1 MIEVFMAIYCLAL
14 VIRDSRLVLEHLVIW
29 RTLRLFDQAKKDCR
43 KNALP
48 HHALPFK
55 LILRRK
61 KLGPWSVGNNARSKA
76 FIDNNIYIYIYI
88 YFKTLW
94 CYVRNFR
101 EHEIATLSVKW
112 VFIINIIHI
121 ILLWVPVSST
131 SKISN
136 D

>member
-1 MIEVFMAIYCLAL
+1 MAIYCLAI

-61 KLGPWSVGNNARSKA
+61 KLGP
-76 FIDNNIYIYIYI
+76 
-88 YFKTLW
+88 
-94 CYVRNFR
+94 
-101 EHEIATLSVKW
+101 
-112 VFIINIIHI
+112 
-121 ILLWVPVSST
+121 
-131 SKISN
+131 
-136 D
+136 

>member
-76 FIDNNIYIYIYI
+76 FIGNNIYIYI

-94 CYVRNFR
+94 CYVRNSR
-101 EHEIATLSVKW
+101 EQEIATLSVKW
-112 VFIINIIHI
+112 VFIINIIDII
-121 ILLWVPVSST
+121 ILWVLVSSI

-136 D
+136 G